1 MKKNEKNG
9 SRDASKQ
16 HQHPLVGTASP
27 AAGAGAACR
36 EPARIRQGRFGQG
49 KAVPSAP
56 GVKIKLIS
64 IKLQS
69 QPFTG

>member
-1 MKKNEKNG
+1 MEKNEKTG
-9 SRDASKQ
+9 SGDASKQ

-27 AAGAGAACR
+27 AAGAACR

-69 QPFTG
+69 